1 MTSNK
6 NKNNAP
12 IVKGVYLPLTNTP
25 IIGNFN
31 PSKVKSVSMDK
42 PVGKLAYMDL
52 VDIDHTGSV
61 TTDPE
66 YLSTFRLIEDAM
78 KGKFGKEVHVS
89 RYKTDRLLIEYLG
102 IPHDRYSLFGDHID
116 MPIRKVKFVDGAGNS
131 AVIVPEK
138 NSDILHGGT
147 DHDELLGHVVKNATK
162 TLSDSINKKLIQQL
176 INKKNP

>member
-1 MTSNK
+1 MTS

-12 IVKGVYLPLTNTP
+12 IVKGVYLPITNIPT
-25 IIGNFN
+25 IGNFN
-31 PSKVKSVSMDK
+31 PSQVKSVPVDK
-42 PVGKLAYMDL
+42 PIGKLAYMDL
-52 VDIDHTGSV
+52 VDIDHTNSV

-102 IPHDRYSLFGDHID
+102 IPHDQYSLFGYHID
-116 MPIRKVKFVDGAGNS
+116 MPIRKVKFVDGVGNS

-138 NSDILHGGT
+138 NNDILHGGT
-147 DHDELLGHVVKNATK
+147 DHDQLLGDVVKNATK
-162 TLSDSINKKLIQQL
+162 SLSDSINKKIIQQL